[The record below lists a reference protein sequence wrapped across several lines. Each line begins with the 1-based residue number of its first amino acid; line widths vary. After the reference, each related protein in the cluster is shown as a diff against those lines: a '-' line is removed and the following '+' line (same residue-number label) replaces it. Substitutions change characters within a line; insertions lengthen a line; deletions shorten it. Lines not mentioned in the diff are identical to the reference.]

1 MREREREGE
10 AFSSSNANAP
20 SARTH
25 TSRHAYV
32 HALKKAST
40 FAYSGGKRAL
50 LVKTGRCRQTRARQ
64 SAQSCRSARACVHM
78 HVQGNGLFISEAK
91 QKNRVT

>member
-1 MREREREGE
+1 MREREREREE

-40 FAYSGGKRAL
+40 FAYSGGKRAC
-50 LVKTGRCRQTRARQ
+50 KHR
-64 SAQSCRSARACVHM
+64 
-78 HVQGNGLFISEAK
+78 
-91 QKNRVT
+91 